1 MSPSPAVAGPPKLR
15 DLLAA
20 LAGHRVDFIVVGG
33 VAAVLEGAGMMT
45 DDLDVLV
52 ETSEPNVE
60 RLLAALDDLDA
71 VYRDPA
77 ARTVRPTE
85 ELLASFRLHLLD
97 TRLGRLDLLRSVGP
111 GERTFADLVPRSRL
125 YRIGELEV
133 SVLELSAVIEAKEAA
148 DRPKDRAA
156 LPLLRRTL
164 EELRARSRP
173 EDG

>member
-1 MSPSPAVAGPPKLR
+1 VAGPPKLR
-15 DLLAA
+15 ELLAA
-20 LAGHRVDFIVVGG
+20 LAGHEVEFIVVGG

-52 ETSEPNVE
+52 ETSEPNLE
-60 RLLAALDDLDA
+60 RLLAALEDLEA

-77 ARTVRPTE
+77 GRPLRPDAE
-85 ELLASFRLHLLD
+85 RLGSFRLHLLD
-97 TRLGRLDLLRSVGP
+97 TRLGRLDLLRSLGP
-111 GERTFADLVPRSRL
+111 GERAYADLVPRSRL
-125 YRIGELEV
+125 YRIGELEI

-148 DRPKDRAA
+148 GRPKDRAA

-173 EDG
+173 EGRPRER

>member
-1 MSPSPAVAGPPKLR
+1 VAGPPKLR

-20 LAGHRVDFIVVGG
+20 LAGHEVDFIVVGG

-52 ETSEPNVE
+52 ETGEANLE
-60 RLLAALDDLDA
+60 RLLAALDNLQA

-77 ARTVRPTE
+77 GRSIRPDAE
-85 ELLASFRLHLLD
+85 RLASFRLHLLD
-97 TRLGRLDLLRSVGP
+97 TRLGRLDLLRSLKP
-111 GERTFADLVPRSRL
+111 GERTYADLVPRSRI
-125 YRIGELEV
+125 YRIGALEIP
-133 SVLELSAVIEAKEAA
+133 VLDLAAVIESKEAA

-164 EELRARSRP
+164 EELRSRGRSRDQLP
-173 EDG
+173 GE